1 METLLI
7 EKIKKERDREEREDV
22 MRGLKIEILICTSK
36 IRGKEVVV
44 NIEAAAKIARGKHCA
59 ASLGRIFQTP
69 QSRG

>member
-44 NIEAAAKIARGKHCA
+44 NIEAAAKIGERKALPQV
-59 ASLGRIFQTP
+59 LGSFSTAP